1 MRWLQS
7 GLRRDICIVV
17 AGLDAPTGQQ
27 AKAALERRY
36 DDRIK
41 PETFHGALEA
51 LVSAGFLT
59 RTQDGL
65 ADRYALTDAGER
77 GLRAQYDWL
86 ASTLAALDEAERDT
100 GDVSSAD
107 DDGEADGASDG
118 GDAGDTGGG
127 GR

>member
-36 DDRIK
+36 DDRIQPK
-41 PETFHGALEA
+41 TFHGALEA
-51 LVSAGFLT
+51 LVGSGFLT

-65 ADRYALTDAGER
+65 ADRYTLSEAGER
-77 GLRAQYDWL
+77 QLRAHHDWL
-86 ASTLAALDEAERDT
+86 ASTLAALDESGDDT
-100 GDVSSAD
+100 GDVKGD
-107 DDGEADGASDG
+107 DEEDEEDE
-118 GDAGDTGGG
+118 G
-127 GR
+127 GRGETH